1 MVDRPLIFRKLDSLS
16 LYVRQLAEFRGV
28 SLEEYKRDWKMQ
40 RIVERTLQM
49 AVETCVDIA
58 DHIISDEGL
67 RAPASVTD
75 AFTVLREAGIFSE
88 TLHGALVKMAK
99 FRNVVVHQYDEV
111 DADIVLAIL
120 TKHLGTFDAFREE
133 VLPYLKS

>member
-16 LYVRQLAEFRGV
+16 LYTRQLAEFRGV
-28 SLEEYKRDWKMQ
+28 SLEEYARDWKVQ

-49 AVETCVDIA
+49 AVEICADIA

-67 RAPASVTD
+67 RAPTSVAD
-75 AFTVLREAGIFSE
+75 AFTVLRETAIVSE

-111 DADIVLAIL
+111 NAEIVIAIL
-120 TKHLGTFDAFREE
+120 TRHLGTFDTFRTEI
-133 VLPYLKS
+133 LSHLKG

>member
-16 LYVRQLAEFRGV
+16 LYARQLAEFRGV
-28 SLEEYKRDWKMQ
+28 GLEEYSQNWKVQ

-49 AVETCVDIA
+49 AVETCADIA
-58 DHIISDEGL
+58 NHLISDEGH
-67 RAPASVTD
+67 RAPVSVAD
-75 AFTVLREAGIFSE
+75 AFTVLKEAGIVSE

-111 DADIVLAIL
+111 DAEIVIAIL
-120 TKHLGTFDAFREE
+120 TKHLGTFDTFRTE
-133 VLPYLKS
+133 VVSYLKA

>member
-16 LYVRQLAEFRGV
+16 LYTRQLAEFRGV
-28 SLEEYKRDWKMQ
+28 GLEEYVRDWKVQ

-49 AVETCVDIA
+49 AVEICADIA

-67 RAPASVTD
+67 RAPVSVAD
-75 AFTVLREAGIFSE
+75 AFTVLRETSIVSE

-111 DADIVLAIL
+111 DAEIVIAIL
-120 TKHLGTFDAFREE
+120 TKHLGTFDTFRTEI
-133 VLPYLKS
+133 LSHLKG